1 MITGYNTDVQHDG
14 RVYHVQTEDKGK
26 DNPIIET
33 LIYSGGEILAARQS
47 SYADLLERGTDED
60 AIAERIEE
68 QHNQLISD
76 VRAGRYDEKKHRP
89 FGEGIITSRSFD
101 EVVLDYLRSLAG
113 ENHIVLEVSGEEL
126 YTGGSDTTFA
136 VRVMKPE
143 DGEGGV
149 GAAVKIKWISTVGK
163 ARILAQGKTGDK
175 GRVELNCSLP
185 DLEKGSAAVIIQAT
199 AGKESAEVKRTVRKP
214 VQEAAG

>member
-47 SYADLLERGTDED
+47 SYADLLRQGAGED

-68 QHNQLISD
+68 QHNQLIGD
-76 VRAGRYDEKKHRP
+76 VRAGRYAEKKHRP
-89 FGEGIITSRSFD
+89 FGEGIITNRSFD

-113 ENHIVLEVSGEEL
+113 ENRIVLEVSGEEL
-126 YTGGSDTTFA
+126 CAGASETTFA
-136 VRVMKPE
+136 VRVTKPE
-143 DGEGGV
+143 DGEGVV
-149 GAAVKIKWISTVGK
+149 GAVVKIKWISTVGK
-163 ARILAQGKTGDK
+163 ARILAEGKTGSA
-175 GRVELNCSLP
+175 GRLELNCSLP
-185 DLEKGSAAVIIQAT
+185 DLKKGSAAVIIQAT
-199 AGKESAEVKRTVRKP
+199 AGKESAEVKRTVRRP